1 MPIIDIICYPDPA
14 LTNKCSPI
22 ENIDDEVIDLANSM
36 VETMYSASGI
46 GLAAP
51 QVGVSKN
58 LLIIDTGAKIEN
70 GAAIV
75 LINPDVTAVDDSEVL
90 AEEGCL
96 SIPGIYANVVRKES
110 VEVKGMG
117 INEKEVTLELKG
129 LLARAA
135 QHEIDHFNG
144 VLFWDHLGKVKRD
157 MLKQKFKKFQKE
169 KRAEQ
174 KESKKL
180 C

>member
-1 MPIIDIICYPDPA
+1 MPIIDIICYPESV
-14 LTNKCSPI
+14 LMTKCVPI

-58 LLIIDTGAKIEN
+58 LLIIDIGAQIEN
-70 GAAIV
+70 GSAIT
-75 LINPDVTAVDDSEVL
+75 LINPYVTAVDDLEVL

-96 SIPGIYANVVRKES
+96 SIPGIYANVVRKEA
-110 VEVKGMG
+110 VEVKGMDV
-117 INEKEVTLELKG
+117 NEKEVTLELKG
-129 LLARAA
+129 ILARAV
-135 QHEIDHFNG
+135 QHEMDHFNG

-157 MLKQKFKKFQKE
+157 MLKQKFKKLQKE

-174 KESKKL
+174 KKSKEL